1 VQAVIPAF
9 GEAVLIAAILAHPPS
24 PATVTRHAPATAAP
38 DRKPSGA
45 HRLTGVST
53 WYRYRTGQ
61 AAAGPRLREALGRG
75 WRGRTVWVCGIST
88 CTGVRLTD
96 YMGTHNRAKVIDLD
110 DGLFR
115 RICGPLSRGVCRVTV
130 AW

>member
-1 VQAVIPAF
+1 MSGALA
-9 GEAVLIAAILAHPPS
+9 AYVLTLHLLGYAGHTAPS
-24 PATVTRHAPATAAP
+24 PSAATLTRHAPPTAAP

-45 HRLTGVST
+45 HSLTGTAT
-53 WYRYRTGQ
+53 WYAYRTGQ

-75 WRGRTVWVCGIST
+75 WRGRTVWVN
-88 CTGVRLTD
+88 GVPVKLSD
-96 YMGTHNRAKVIDLD
+96 HMGTRNRAKVVDLD

-130 AW
+130 RW